1 MQHNPSA
8 DRGESV
14 PAATSLVVFVV
25 VCSLIAFWLWP

>member
-8 DRGESV
+8 DRSESV

-25 VCSLIAFWLWP
+25 VCVLLAFSLWP